1 MNRDTIKYIAMF
13 TMLLNHIANV
23 FLTPGTLLF
32 EVFVDV
38 GYFTAITMCYF
49 LVEGYGYTHSKEKYG
64 KRLFLFAL
72 LSQVPFNLAFTEE
85 GVIQFTGMNMIF
97 TLFLCF
103 MILYVRE
110 KVPKGRQT
118 ACIWGLVAISLCSD
132 WALLA
137 PIFTIWF
144 ADAAQSM
151 SGAEEKGEKLCRKN
165 LWPVFGKA
173 MLLFGLI
180 SCAGNADIMPLWKN
194 LLCSAG
200 QCSESCYQGFVLFI
214 FITERGQKVIE
225 PFQNGFSI
233 SFIRSTCWCWECSG
247 CQAFLK
253 MS

>member
-23 FLTPGTLLF
+23 FLTPGTFLF
-32 EVFVDV
+32 EVLVDV

-49 LVEGYGYTHSKEKYG
+49 LVEGYGYTHSREKYG
-64 KRLFLFAL
+64 KRLLLFAL
-72 LSQVPFNLAFTEE
+72 LSQIPFNLAFTEE
-85 GVIQFTGMNMIF
+85 GVIQYTGMNMIF

-103 MILYVRE
+103 LILYVRE
-110 KVPKGRQT
+110 KIPAGGRQT

-144 ADAAQSM
+144 ADAEQS
-151 SGAEEKGEKLCRKN
+151 GEETNEKIRRKK
-165 LWPVFGKA
+165 LWNIFGKA

-180 SCAGNADIMPLWKN
+180 CCVGNADTMPLWKN

-200 QCSESCYQGFVLFI
+200 AVSGILLSGICIIYFYNGKRAKSHRTFSKWFFYFFYPVHLLVLGI
-214 FITERGQKVIE
+214 LRVVLTV
-225 PFQNGFSI
+225 
-233 SFIRSTCWCWECSG
+233 
-247 CQAFLK
+247 
-253 MS
+253 

>member
-144 ADAAQSM
+144 ADAAPNM

-200 QCSESCYQGFVLFI
+200 AVFGILLSGICIIYFYNGKRAKSHRTFSKWFFYLFYPIHLLVLGML
-214 FITERGQKVIE
+214 RVVL
-225 PFQNGFSI
+225 
-233 SFIRSTCWCWECSG
+233 
-247 CQAFLK
+247 AA
-253 MS
+253 

>member
-32 EVFVDV
+32 EVVVDV

-64 KRLFLFAL
+64 KRLFLFAV
-72 LSQVPFNLAFTEE
+72 LSQIPFNLAFTEE

-103 MILYVRE
+103 LILYVRE
-110 KVPKGRQT
+110 KIPTGRQT
-118 ACIWGLVAISLCSD
+118 ACIWGLAAISLCSD

-144 ADAAQSM
+144 ANAAQSM
-151 SGAEEKGEKLCRKN
+151 SGAEENGEKLCRKN

-200 QCSESCYQGFVLFI
+200 AVFGILLSGICIIYFYNGKRAKSHRTFSKWFFYLFYPIHLLVLGML
-214 FITERGQKVIE
+214 RVVL
-225 PFQNGFSI
+225 
-233 SFIRSTCWCWECSG
+233 
-247 CQAFLK
+247 AA
-253 MS
+253 